1 MGPAV
6 GCCFLLCGG
15 FVGFFTFF
23 DIGNAW
29 GEDQSV
35 TWDSLRA
42 SVGLGISWVSPLGPL
57 KLSYGTP
64 VMYQQTDRIQPF
76 QFQIGT
82 RF

>member
-1 MGPAV
+1 
-6 GCCFLLCGG
+6 LR
-15 FVGFFTFF
+15 FFAFF

-29 GEDQSV
+29 GEGQQV
-35 TWDSLRA
+35 NWDSLRA
-42 SVGLGISWVSPLGPL
+42 STGVGISWISPLGPL

-64 VMYQQTDRIQPF
+64 VKYQGTDRIQPF